1 MVKYSNSRISHNKV
15 RTLPFTEE
23 VGTMLVKKAVKESC
37 ELAPSSLRKY
47 LGSPIWG
54 VMVSDQHRSELL
66 THLSS
71 ALGVQEIEE

>member
-1 MVKYSNSRISHNKV
+1 MVKYSKVGSAHNKV

-23 VGTMLVKKAVKESC
+23 VGTMLVKKAVKESY

-47 LGSPIWG
+47 LGFPIWG

-66 THLSS
+66 THLGS